1 MRDWNTLT
9 ADEQYALVGELPS
22 GSHARELVREPSVS
36 NAGKVVGD
44 LLLRSLLI
52 GLGLALVKVPRVV
65 PGAIAA
71 SLMIELFVVSFVAA
85 EESRAK
91 KASA

>member
-1 MRDWNTLT
+1 MTWEELT
-9 ADEQYALVGELPS
+9 PAQQYALVGELPS
-22 GSHARELVREPSVS
+22 GSHARELVREPSVG

-52 GLGLALVKVPRVV
+52 GFGLVLVKVPRVV

-71 SLMIELFVVSFVAA
+71 SLMVELFVVSFVAA
-85 EESRAK
+85 EEARAK

>member
-1 MRDWNTLT
+1 MDWSELT
-9 ADEQYALVGELPS
+9 PAQQYALVGELPS
-22 GSHARELVREPSVS
+22 GSHARELVREPSVN

-44 LLLRSLLI
+44 LLFRSLLI
-52 GLGLALVKVPRVV
+52 GLGLVLVRVPRVV

>member
-1 MRDWNTLT
+1 MRWEELSP
-9 ADEQYALVGELPS
+9 AQQYALVGELPS
-22 GSHARELVREPSVS
+22 GDHARQLVREPSVS

-44 LLLRSLLI
+44 LFLRSLLI
-52 GLGLALVKVPRVV
+52 GLGLALVKVPRVI

-71 SLMIELFVVSFVAA
+71 SLMVELFVVSFVAA
-85 EESRAK
+85 EEARAK